1 MTTTAGTTAESLLD
15 VRTFAKRLVGEAL
28 WKHQAAVALSKA
40 RTRVMCCG
48 RQSGKSRTLAII
60 ALYTAFTRAGQR
72 VLILSAGEDAARRLL
87 EEIGRL
93 CASPLMVGSVV
104 DANRSR
110 VTCTNGSTIECV
122 PASEKQVRGA
132 SVDLLVLDEAAQITD
147 ELWRAARYAVIARPG
162 SRILMASTP
171 FGSKDRFF
179 AQAFRLGQAGD
190 EDYESFHWPSDVSPL
205 VDKKLIRNWQKT
217 DPEWVFRQEV
227 LAEWVDD
234 EQAYFRA
241 EDLLNAQADY
251 ELLSPELAVERHG
264 PGFLTGGAAGLD
276 WGFSNDASAVCLL
289 TPLDDRFAN
298 SHMLGDK
305 IPFYVP
311 WLESASRMP
320 YTQWVDRLMVISKA
334 FRVQSWASEI
344 NGVGEAP
351 TQQFQ
356 ERLTRSGSTQYV
368 YKVFTTAARK
378 QSGFGLL
385 RVLLQE
391 NRLVLPRHAEL
402 SRQLNAL
409 TFTYSPGG
417 SVRISVPDQVGHD
430 DLAMALMQAASCV
443 YTFYARRG
451 DNPNWGEPDRWNGF
465 LETPS
470 GLRLPQAPLPMRV
483 SGVIGGPAGR
493 EKGRDPG
500 W

>member
-1 MTTTAGTTAESLLD
+1 MSTSAVRLLD
-15 VRTFAKRLVGEAL
+15 IRVFAEKLIGEKLWRHQVLVAM
-28 WKHQAAVALSKA
+28 SDA
-40 RTRVMCCG
+40 RIRVMCCG
-48 RQSGKSRTLAII
+48 RQSGKSRSLAVIS
-60 ALYTAFTRAGQR
+60 LHTAFMRAGQR
-72 VLILSAGEDAARRLL
+72 ILILSAGEDAAKRLM
-87 EEIGRL
+87 EEIVRL
-93 CASPLMVGSVV
+93 CDSPLLKGSQV

-110 VTCTNGSTIECV
+110 VTFTNGSVIECV
-122 PASEKQVRGA
+122 PASEKQVRGH

-147 ELWRAARYAVIARPG
+147 ELWRAARYAVIARPN

-179 AQAFRLGQAGD
+179 AQSFRLGQSGE
-190 EDYESFHWPSDVSPL
+190 EDYESFHWPSSVSPL
-205 VDKKLIRNWQKT
+205 VDRKLIENWKKT

-227 LAEWVDD
+227 LAEWVED

-241 EDLLNAQADY
+241 EDLLNATADY
-251 ELLSPELAVERHG
+251 QLLSPERAVELVG
-264 PGFLTGGAAGLD
+264 PGGLTGGAAGLD
-276 WGFSNDASAVCLL
+276 WGFTNDASAVALMA
-289 TPLDDRFAN
+289 PLDDGFAN

-305 IPFYVP
+305 LPFYVP
-311 WLESASRMP
+311 WVESASRMP

-334 FRVQSWASEI
+334 FRVESWASEI

-356 ERLTRSGSTQYV
+356 ERLTRSGSSQYV

-451 DNPNWGEPDRWNGF
+451 DNPHWGEPDRWDGF

-470 GLRLPQAPLPMRV
+470 GLRLPPAPLPMRV